1 MAQMRQLLFEFA
13 RLSND
18 QATRRNLRPLLWL
31 LLILFFFV
39 VIYSLIFHTLMAI
52 EGREFTWLSGVY
64 WTLTT
69 MSTLGYGD
77 IAFTG
82 DLGRIF
88 SIFVLLTGT
97 VFMLILLPFT
107 LIQFFYLPFVQAQAA
122 ARIPRRLPEDTRDH
136 MILTHYDPVSSAI
149 ARKLKQY
156 GHSYTL
162 LAPSPEETDRLSDL
176 GFSVILGYAD
186 DPETLRNAGIDRAAL
201 VTVTSSDV
209 VSTKVAFSAR
219 QLVPHVPII
228 ATADKEASVDILE
241 LSGCSHV
248 LQLREMLGGA
258 LARLAR
264 GGESIAHV
272 IGQFDELHIAEATAT
287 GTPMVGKTLE
297 QIGLR
302 REMGITVIGVWERG
316 RFSTALP
323 QSPVDENTVL
333 VLAGTRDQLDQFED
347 AFRAYNNV
355 EEPVVI
361 LGGGRAGWDTARSL
375 EAMGLDYRIVEQ
387 LPERVHNPEKCVV
400 GDAAELSV
408 LEEAGIMRTSTAIV
422 TTQDDDLN
430 IYLTIYCRRLRP
442 DVQIISRTTV
452 ERYIDLLHEAGADFV
467 ISFASMG
474 ADAVLHYFLRGDTLM
489 IAEGLDVFRV
499 KVPELLS
506 DKTIAETHIRRDTGC
521 TVIALCVNGT
531 MQVNPDSQLPM
542 QIDAEMLLIGG
553 SAGQKRFFE
562 TYSDA
567 R

>member
-1 MAQMRQLLFEFA
+1 MKPLLSEFA
-13 RLSND
+13 RLSSD

-31 LLILFFFV
+31 LLILFSLV
-39 VIYSLIFHTLMAI
+39 VIYSLIFHVLMAI

-77 IAFTG
+77 ITFTG
-82 DLGRIF
+82 NLGRVF

-97 VFMLILLPFT
+97 VCMLILLPFT

-122 ARIPRRLPEDTRDH
+122 ARVPRELPENTRDH
-136 MILTHYDPVSSAI
+136 VILTHFDPVSSAI

-162 LAPSPEETDRLSDL
+162 LAPSLEEAERLSDL

-186 DPETLRNAGIDRAAL
+186 DAETLRNARIDRAAL
-201 VTVTSSDV
+201 VTLTSSDV

-219 QLVPHVPII
+219 QLAPDVPII

-241 LSGCSHV
+241 LSGCSQV
-248 LQLREMLGGA
+248 LQLREMLGRA

-264 GGESIAHV
+264 GGKFIAHV

-297 QIGLR
+297 EIGLR

-316 RFSTALP
+316 QFSTALP
-323 QSPVDENTVL
+323 ESKVHENTVL
-333 VLAGTRDQLDQFED
+333 VFACSRDQLDQFED
-347 AFRAYNNV
+347 TFRAYNNV

-361 LGGGRAGWDTARSL
+361 LGGGRVGRGTARSL
-375 EAMGLDYRIVEQ
+375 DAMGLDYRIVEK
-387 LPERVHNPEKCVV
+387 LPERVLNPEKCVV

-422 TTQDDDLN
+422 TTHDDDLN

-442 DVQIISRTTV
+442 DLQIISRTTV
-452 ERYIDLLHEAGADFV
+452 ERHIHLLHEAGADFV
-467 ISFASMG
+467 LSTASMG
-474 ADAVLHYFLRGDTLM
+474 ADAVLHYFLHGDTLM

-499 KVPELLS
+499 KIPELLS
-506 DKTIAETHIRRDTGC
+506 NKTIADAHIRRDTGC
-521 TVIALCVNGT
+521 TVVALGVDGT
-531 MQVNPDSQLPM
+531 MQVNPDPQLPL
-542 QIDAEMLLIGG
+542 QIDAEMLLIGS

-562 TYSDA
+562 LYSDA